1 MKKILISIFLLI
13 LVFCL
18 TACANKGI
26 DFNVAFDNECAFGY
40 KKESGYKCFSDAY
53 ITSKDQLI
61 SLCTEWNNNSFNE
74 NYGDENS
81 SLSKALTS
89 YDDEFFKTNNL
100 IIIEFETGRSIDTKV
115 KKINVEENSL
125 IVTIKQKEKY
135 GIFTSEAFRWVIM
148 IEVPKE
154 STQGVTELVVN
165 FKK

>member
-1 MKKILISIFLLI
+1 MRRIICKSVNNLRDLGGYMTEDMKITK
-13 LVFCL
+13 
-18 TACANKGI
+18 
-26 DFNVAFDNECAFGY
+26 FNCIYRSDVPTFFT
-40 KKESGYKCFSDAY
+40 ESELD
-53 ITSKDQLI
+53 
-61 SLCTEWNNNSFNE
+61 
-74 NYGDENS
+74 
-81 SLSKALTS
+81 
-89 YDDEFFKTNNL
+89 FFKKNNL